1 MNGFILRHAASVM
14 GVLNGFDRLRLRGT
28 KRLLAPVGGMF
39 NFLWQQ
45 GVLLKDFKGYV
56 LEVTDRIRRTTE
68 QLAEQ
73 AGRPQLYLAS
83 SSTKKEDV
91 ARQIAERDEIRE
103 GLICVLSSV
112 EPCWSY
118 EIHRNRQTRELEL

>member
-1 MNGFILRHAASVM
+1 MNHFIQRHAVSVS

-28 KRLLAPVGGMF
+28 KRLLAHVGGMF

-45 GVLLKDFKGYV
+45 NVLLKDFKAYV
-56 LEVTDRIRRTTE
+56 LEVTERIRRTTE
-68 QLAEQ
+68 QLADA
-73 AGRPQLYLAS
+73 AGRPRLYLAS

-91 ARQIAERDEIRE
+91 ARQIAERDGIRE

-112 EPCWSY
+112 EPCRSY
-118 EIHRNRQTRELEL
+118 EILR